1 MTRALSLI
9 GIWLSRFWNALSSK
23 FAALFANPAQ
33 QPLHIYT
40 TREGVEIFVQPGSR
54 KDAARFPYDF
64 RVSFRDPRFSPR
76 PRTPRH
82 IHLIVELY
90 VKEAYDKALTH
101 QLRDHL
107 LWVYDQ
113 VQPIQTFPPALQ
125 VFQPHHAQPF
135 KKLDQVG
142 EFSVEFLLVVSELIF
157 IQEKTNYP
165 QGSLTRRLYE
175 AFGQLDRFTV
185 INIALLGR

>member
-1 MTRALSLI
+1 MTRAL
-9 GIWLSRFWNALSSK
+9 K
-23 FAALFANPAQ
+23 
-33 QPLHIYT
+33 PLCIYIT
-40 TREGVEIFVQPGSR
+40 HEGVEVFVQPGTR
-54 KDAARFPYDF
+54 KDPLKFPYDF
-64 RVSFRDPRFSPR
+64 KVKFRDPRFER
-76 PRTPRH
+76 LRTPRH

-90 VKEAYDKALTH
+90 VKEAYDKVLTH

-113 VQPIQTFPPALQ
+113 VQPIQTFPPTLQ

-185 INIALLGR
+185 INIALFRR